1 MNQDVTKNKNTLLY
15 VLLGLLAFTL
25 MLTNVLHDNIVDAVL
40 TVINTILIVKILLI
54 LLKSGIAS
62 VNAICNP

>member
-1 MNQDVTKNKNTLLY
+1 MNKALTNNKNTLLY

-25 MLTNVLHDNIVDAVL
+25 MLTNVLHDDIVDAIL
-40 TVINTILIVKILLI
+40 TVINTFLIVKIILI

>member
-1 MNQDVTKNKNTLLY
+1 MNKDLTNNKNTLLF

-25 MLTNVLHDNIVDAVL
+25 MLTNVLHNHFVDAVL
-40 TVINTILIVKILLI
+40 TVINTILIVKIILI
-54 LLKSGIAS
+54 LLKSGIAT